1 VVTAADNE
9 TAIRAAYA
17 AYASGDIDALLAV
30 FDPDLEWTYLDP
42 SAEDPQPQTCFGRT
56 ELRRGLQ
63 RQADRGLT
71 ATIEEVHVNGDKVA
85 VVIHIPGLDQLR
97 VRQGDD
103 RNYDVLTF
111 RDGRIVALRA
121 CRSRDE
127 ALAIAG
133 LPR

>member
-1 VVTAADNE
+1 VTAPDNE

-17 AYASGDIDALLAV
+17 AYAGGDIEALLAI

-42 SAEDPQPQTCFGRT
+42 SVEDPQPQTCFGRKD
-56 ELRRGLQ
+56 LRRGLQ

-85 VVIHIPGLDQLR
+85 VVVHIPGLDKLR
-97 VRQGDD
+97 ARQDDD

-111 RDGRIVALRA
+111 RDGLIVALRA

-127 ALAIAG
+127 ALALAG
-133 LPR
+133 VPR